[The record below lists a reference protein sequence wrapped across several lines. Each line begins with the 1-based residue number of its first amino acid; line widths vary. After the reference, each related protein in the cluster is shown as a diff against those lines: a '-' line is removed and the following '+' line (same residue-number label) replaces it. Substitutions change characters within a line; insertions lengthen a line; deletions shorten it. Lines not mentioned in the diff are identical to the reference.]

1 MGPKC
6 GINTDVVKHL
16 VTETKEHS
24 NLQHTVGILFD
35 EIKIKSGLVYS
46 KQTGVIVGFC
56 DMRDMNNELEHFKNQ
71 IENKGE
77 DNPSRYVLTFKV
89 RGVFTSLAYPFAY
102 PRIF

>member
-1 MGPKC
+1 MKFPHGKTLSKYANYMGPKC

-24 NLQHTVGILFD
+24 NLQHIVGIWFD

-77 DNPSRYVLTFKV
+77 DK
-89 RGVFTSLAYPFAY
+89 SLS
-102 PRIF
+102 ICLNI